1 MEYNDISND
10 RKTINLEYQN
20 LVTSAEKKLNES
32 LIASA
37 KVRIGTRGSVLAR
50 WQAEWV
56 AAELQKHGVTT
67 ELVLITTSG
76 DAEQKASIG
85 EIGTQGVF
93 TKEIQRA
100 LLDDRVD
107 LAVHSLKDLPTAPV
121 TGLSLAAVP
130 EREVVDDVL
139 VSHDGKKFAELP
151 AGAKIG
157 TGSARRVSQLR
168 LGRPELEYLDIR
180 GNVDTRLKK
189 VESGEYDAIVLAAAG
204 LTRLGLKD
212 RITEYLPRALL
223 LPAIGQGA
231 LGLETRTD
239 DAATRAILNL
249 LNHSPSHAAVLAERA
264 LLHSLRGGCLA
275 PIGAWG
281 RIGEDGE
288 LYLKACV
295 LSIDGTARI
304 GKELQIE
311 IDLDDE
317 TDWRESAIQLGEQ
330 LAAQLIEG
338 GAERLIQAARK

>member
-1 MEYNDISND
+1 LQLVPPQQL
-10 RKTINLEYQN
+10 KTEYQIP
-20 LVTSAEKKLNES
+20 VTSAEKKLNDQS
-32 LIASA
+32 FGSSA
-37 KVRIGTRGSVLAR
+37 KIRIGTRGSALAR

-56 AAELQKHGVTT
+56 AAELQKRGVAT

-121 TGLSLAAVP
+121 AGLSLAAVP

-139 VSHDGKKFAELP
+139 VSHDGKKFADLP
-151 AGAKIG
+151 VGAKIG

-168 LGRPELEYLDIR
+168 HSRPELEYLDIR

-204 LTRLGLKD
+204 LMRLGLKEK
-212 RITEYLPRALL
+212 ITEFLPRTLL

-239 DAATRAILNL
+239 DVATRKILNL
-249 LNHSPSHAAVLAERA
+249 LNHAPSHAAVLAERT

-281 RIGEDGE
+281 RIGEDNE

-304 GKELQIE
+304 GKELHTE
-311 IDLDDE
+311 IDLNDE
-317 TDWRESAIQLGEQ
+317 PDWRDSAVQLGEQ
-330 LAAQLIEG
+330 LAAQLIEA
-338 GAERLIQAARK
+338 GAERLIQASRK